1 MQEAAELVGGVVQV
15 GMGVGAEHMDQ
26 YAEVVAC
33 SNSDA
38 QPAKGKALRLQ
49 VQNFGLNEIRYTA
62 SFLKVKQMRGIRR
75 RNIIVVRSMIRYVG
89 GRQRGGSYQEDVQ
102 GVLSRYC

>member
-1 MQEAAELVGGVVQV
+1 MQEAAELGGGVVQV

-62 SFLKVKQMRGIRR
+62 SCLRIKQMRGIRR
-75 RNIIVVRSMIRYVG
+75 RKIIVVRPMIKYVN
-89 GRQRGGSYQEDVQ
+89 GRTRGRSYQGDVQ
-102 GVLSRYC
+102 EVSWYC